1 MPYKQP
7 KNTPMHNK
15 DGASEP
21 ISIITGL
28 VLAGKALAAKAGAV
42 AAKVGAKTAAK
53 AAVKKGTQ
61 VAAKKAT
68 KIAADK
74 ALKKS
79 IKKAGR
85 EGLKQARKS
94 MSFGEKVKNVGMKA
108 ENLAR
113 KGADKISNVTGQD
126 FDKSLDFVKQKAKN
140 VGVNAA
146 TTGVRKIQEATQN
159 PATTADNFLPNEER
173 RLSRSS
179 SYSNPM
185 GPSAKISQ
193 GTKTN
198 QGTQRTNP
206 PVFSSLS
213 KSNLKQVD
221 DSIGGRILEGLKN
234 VDANIN
240 IKGVPVNVGDVI
252 RTGAGIARG
261 ANKMVK
267 DRKKLKEIERRA
279 FNKKQSAARAKE
291 EEDYKKIMQD
301 IKPVSDKK
309 GL

>member
-1 MPYKQP
+1 I
-7 KNTPMHNK
+7 HNK
-15 DGASEP
+15 DGASAIP
-21 ISIITGL
+21 LLAAIPALIAKIGGA
-28 VLAGKALAAKAGAV
+28 VAGKAAASKAVV
-42 AAKVGAKTAAK
+42 AGGKL
-53 AAVKKGTQ
+53 
-61 VAAKKAT
+61 AAKKAAAAGAKKAAGKAT
-68 KIAADK
+68 KTVADK

-79 IKKAGR
+79 IKKAGK

-113 KGADKISNVTGQD
+113 KGADKLSKVTGQD
-126 FDKSLDFVKQKAKN
+126 FDKSLELVKQKAQD
-140 VGVNAA
+140 VGVNAVSA
-146 TTGVRKIQEATQN
+146 GTRKIQEATQN

-221 DSIGGRILEGLKN
+221 ESIGGRILEGLKN
-234 VDANIN
+234 VDANVN
-240 IKGVPVNVGDVI
+240 IGGIPVNVGDVI

-261 ANKMVK
+261 ANKMVR

-301 IKPVSDKK
+301 MKPVSDKK